1 MWLQLIFL
9 VEMYEYI
16 MEYFGFLV
24 KNRKEEVLK
33 VKLIS
38 IIGLLS
44 QLELFF
50 LSRNKSILIVKVSFR
65 ITKNTCFSGE
75 ANSGFEPYVLSSQV
89 RSRYISISCFPEDLC
104 RAAWYHSQLGHSC
117 GHIWQGNIDKQL
129 KIAFINYVHNVLW
142 YIFQFMINR

>member
-1 MWLQLIFL
+1 MILTWIQLIFL

-50 LSRNKSILIVKVSFR
+50 LSRNKSIIIVKVSF
-65 ITKNTCFSGE
+65 
-75 ANSGFEPYVLSSQV
+75 
-89 RSRYISISCFPEDLC
+89 
-104 RAAWYHSQLGHSC
+104 
-117 GHIWQGNIDKQL
+117 
-129 KIAFINYVHNVLW
+129 
-142 YIFQFMINR
+142 

>member
-50 LSRNKSILIVKVSFR
+50 LSRNKSIIIVKVSF
-65 ITKNTCFSGE
+65 
-75 ANSGFEPYVLSSQV
+75 
-89 RSRYISISCFPEDLC
+89 
-104 RAAWYHSQLGHSC
+104 
-117 GHIWQGNIDKQL
+117 
-129 KIAFINYVHNVLW
+129 
-142 YIFQFMINR
+142 